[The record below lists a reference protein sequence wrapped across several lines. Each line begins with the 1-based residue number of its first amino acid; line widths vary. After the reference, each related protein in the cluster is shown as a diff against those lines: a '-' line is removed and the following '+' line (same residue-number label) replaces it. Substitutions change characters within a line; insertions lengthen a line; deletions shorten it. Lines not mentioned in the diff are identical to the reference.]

1 MSIKNHI
8 ITENLKNWYFIDS
21 VLLNGYAKR
30 VIKDSKDYNEFIALK
45 AALLNN
51 LNEFYK
57 YIGYVPENKIP
68 ETEKILKECAVADAK
83 KTKKVA
89 AKMIQS
95 ESFKKHMKN
104 IVIKEFKRT
113 PDKSKIDLISEK
125 IIRTR
130 FSKICLD
137 NILVGIPMIKCK
149 NQDKVSDFKAQM
161 LEQAYLLIR
170 SDLIKIA
177 EKSQVLSK
185 KT

>member
-21 VLLNGYAKR
+21 VLLNGYAKK
-30 VIKDSKDYNEFIALK
+30 VIKDSKQYNEFITLK

-57 YIGYVPENKIP
+57 YIGYVPNNKIP
-68 ETEKILKECAVADAK
+68 DTEKVLKEQAVADAK
-83 KTKKVA
+83 KTKLVA

-95 ESFKKHMKN
+95 ESFKKHMKK
-104 IVIKEFKRT
+104 IVLSEFKKT
-113 PDKSKIDLISEK
+113 PDKSHIDVISEK
-125 IIRTR
+125 VIKTR

-137 NILVGIPMIKCK
+137 NILVGVPMIKCK
-149 NQDKVSDFKAQM
+149 NPDRTTDFKAQM

-177 EKSQVLSK
+177 EKYELKSK
-185 KT
+185 KV